1 MFSLT
6 PRNSPSPHC
15 RTTDRQQGTTPARD
29 SKTACLKNREKI
41 IWVKIKM
48 DKLSNRGVMIQRSRS
63 IYIDSTINEVKTL
76 FHIAAIVK
84 IRLYFEIPIA
94 GLPHCSLCL
103 FLKIDFFSFYV
114 FIPFTVLNLL
124 SFYFLQRFSDFILS
138 LLYVYLFSFI
148 LFYCS

>member
-1 MFSLT
+1 
-6 PRNSPSPHC
+6 
-15 RTTDRQQGTTPARD
+15 
-29 SKTACLKNREKI
+29 
-41 IWVKIKM
+41 M

>member
-1 MFSLT
+1 
-6 PRNSPSPHC
+6 
-15 RTTDRQQGTTPARD
+15 
-29 SKTACLKNREKI
+29 
-41 IWVKIKM
+41 M

-84 IRLYFEIPIA
+84 IRLYFEIPFA

-103 FLKIDFFSFYV
+103 FLKIDFSSSYL

-124 SFYFLQRFSDFILS
+124 SFYFLQCFSDFLLS